1 MKFWWIQPLARALV
15 ALGLPLLVPALITI
29 LIWALPGNPAEII
42 CPPSI
47 CTGGEE
53 LAARWHL
60 DQGPWAFYSH
70 WIFSAVQLDFG
81 DSWRVLTGKPVIELM
96 TQTIPNTLLLIGL
109 ALIPITAGS
118 VLGAF
123 QRPSKKWDPL
133 LVSLSVLPVVVLAL
147 LAAAVVELN
156 FAGSDSEG
164 FGYWMRMLAAALTLG
179 IADGALSGSIL
190 GNRSMFEQE
199 NQQRY
204 VGISVL
210 RGESNFSNTLPN
222 LAGALVGQYR
232 SRIVQLLSGAVIV
245 EVIVQ
250 VDGFGALLWR
260 GTLMQ
265 DFGVVLAAATV
276 FASLSSALLFFQAL
290 VEIAQNLHQRR
301 SPTIDLDIDMTE
313 TSGVS
318 S

>member
-1 MKFWWIQPLARALV
+1 MKFWWIQPLARAVV
-15 ALGLPLLVPALITI
+15 AIGLPLLVPGLITA

-60 DQGPWAFYSH
+60 DKGPWSFYGH
-70 WIFSAVQLDFG
+70 WVSSAMQLDFG

-96 TQTIPNTLLLIGL
+96 SQTIPNTLLLIAL
-109 ALIPITAGS
+109 ALVPITVGS
-118 VLGAF
+118 VVGAF
-123 QRPSKKWDPL
+123 QKPSKRWDPA
-133 LVSLSVLPVVVLAL
+133 LVFLSVLPVVVLAL
-147 LAAAVVELN
+147 VAAAVVELN
-156 FAGSDSEG
+156 FAGAGEDG
-164 FGYWMRMLAAALTLG
+164 LGYWVRMVAAALTLG

-204 VGISVL
+204 VGISIL

-232 SRIVQLLSGAVIV
+232 SRIVQLLSSAVIV
-245 EVIVQ
+245 EVIVKI
-250 VDGFGALLWR
+250 DGFGALLWR
-260 GTLMQ
+260 GTLKQ

-276 FASLSSALLFFQAL
+276 FAALSSALLFFQAV
-290 VEIAQNLHQRR
+290 VEVLQNLHQRR
-301 SPTIDLDIDMTE
+301 SPHIELDVGGP
-313 TSGVS
+313 S
-318 S
+318 

>member
-1 MKFWWIQPLARALV
+1 MKFWWIQPLARAVV
-15 ALGLPLLVPALITI
+15 AIGLPLLVPGLITA

-60 DQGPWAFYSH
+60 DKGPWSFYGH
-70 WIFSAVQLDFG
+70 WVSSALQLDFG

-96 TQTIPNTLLLIGL
+96 TQTIPNTLLLIVL

-118 VLGAF
+118 MLGAF
-123 QRPSKKWDPL
+123 QKPSKKWDSV
-133 LVSLSVLPVVVLAL
+133 LVFLSVLPVVVLAL
-147 LAAAVVELN
+147 VAAAIVELN
-156 FAGSDSEG
+156 FAGAGEDG
-164 FGYWMRMLAAALTLG
+164 LGYWVRMVAAALTLG
-179 IADGALSGSIL
+179 VADGALSGSIL

-204 VGISVL
+204 VGISIL

-232 SRIVQLLSGAVIV
+232 SRIVQLLSSAVIV
-245 EVIVQ
+245 EVIVKI
-250 VDGFGALLWR
+250 DGFGALLWR
-260 GTLMQ
+260 GTLKQ

-276 FASLSSALLFFQAL
+276 FATLSSALLFFQAV
-290 VEIAQNLHQRR
+290 VEILQNLHQRR
-301 SPTIDLDIDMTE
+301 SPHIDLDV
-313 TSGVS
+313 GGPA
-318 S
+318 